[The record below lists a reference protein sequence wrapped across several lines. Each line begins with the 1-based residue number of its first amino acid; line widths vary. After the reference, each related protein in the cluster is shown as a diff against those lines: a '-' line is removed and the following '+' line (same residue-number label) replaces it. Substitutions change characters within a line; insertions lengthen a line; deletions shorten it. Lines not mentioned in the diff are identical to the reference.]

1 MNLAIIN
8 IASPREWRR
17 PHYGF
22 TTVYLK
28 YKEDEDILGNDYIKI
43 NKGKFKNIY
52 HYITN
57 DQSLID
63 SFDCF
68 WFPDPDLEFVN
79 IDGMMDFIKAN
90 DLDLCQPALSQDST
104 ASHSFLKTQNKGIRK
119 VSFVEGQCPIFSRK
133 ALQKNIWTFDLNWSS
148 FGIDLLWGK
157 NNDCFVLDDFI
168 VKHPAGPR
176 YPEKIKGLG
185 FPDPFEELADIKAR
199 FGV

>member
-8 IASPREWRR
+8 IANESEYCGISCFKTECLN
-17 PHYGF
+17 YGKEEI
-22 TTVYLK
+22 YLAH
-28 YKEDEDILGNDYIKI
+28 DYRKI

-52 HYITN
+52 YYFADNPNTIN
-57 DQSLID
+57 KYDY
-63 SFDCF
+63 F
-68 WFPDPDLEFVN
+68 WFPDPDLEFVK
-79 IDGMMDFIKAN
+79 IDGMMDFVKEN
-90 DLDLCQPALSQDST
+90 NLDLCQPALSMDST
-104 ASHSFLKTQNKGIRK
+104 ASHSFLKTQHKGTRQ
-119 VSFVEGQCPIFSRK
+119 VPFVEGQCPIFSKK
-133 ALQKNIWTFDLNWSS
+133 ALQKNLWTFDLNWSS

-157 NNDCFVLDDFI
+157 QNDCYVLDDFI